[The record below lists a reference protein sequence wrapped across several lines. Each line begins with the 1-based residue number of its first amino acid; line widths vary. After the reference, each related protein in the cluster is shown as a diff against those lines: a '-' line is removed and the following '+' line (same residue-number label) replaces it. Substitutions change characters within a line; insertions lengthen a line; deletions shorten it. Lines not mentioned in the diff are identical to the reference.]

1 MYSYRVSE
9 SYEFGKRQTSK
20 SLTTRNQKNENFEN
34 SRAANEGY
42 FHWLKLLMKAFLSFD
57 IRTTVL
63 LVVYLQTLKSLQSL

>member
-1 MYSYRVSE
+1 MYSFRVSE

-20 SLTTRNQKNENFEN
+20 SLTTRNQQNENFEN

-42 FHWLKLLMKAFLSFD
+42 FQWLKLLMKAFLSFD
-57 IRTTVL
+57 IRTTVP